1 MQFPISEATET
12 ILQLPYEAVVAKTVF
27 FKTSAQ
33 NNAQVMQQLM
43 LNMHSKYNLQKRV
56 HYLFRG
62 KR

>member
-12 ILQLPYEAVVAKTVF
+12 ILQLPYEAVVAKTV
-27 FKTSAQ
+27 
-33 NNAQVMQQLM
+33 AQVMQQLM